1 MRGRFKQYFISEVL
15 WIFANIF
22 TASQSRFCLEGHSS
36 DAVRPKEEEKVEEGG
51 YYWDPVYYFGLGF
64 LLTVWSW
71 GRSAQRADTG
81 WPQLDTEAT
90 WLQRSREE
98 GEPKRKSE
106 KARNVAELF
115 LALPLSFI
123 FRPLLPHRCLL
134 SSWSVLFSF
143 QLHPEQTSTSTSS
156 ISLCTDPPHP
166 LAALSSDR
174 QTELPSW
181 TFPFCWPAAT
191 KVLSHVKPNLQPPK
205 T

>member
-1 MRGRFKQYFISEVL
+1 MSRGPQLRCCEAK
-15 WIFANIF
+15 
-22 TASQSRFCLEGHSS
+22 GGG
-36 DAVRPKEEEKVEEGG
+36 EGG
-51 YYWDPVYYFGLGF
+51 VMGDITGIQFTILAWAFFSLCGHG
-64 LLTVWSW
+64 

-134 SSWSVLFSF
+134 SSWSMLFSF

-156 ISLCTDPPHP
+156 ISLCTDPPP
-166 LAALSSDR
+166 PRRSFLR
-174 QTELPSW
+174 QTDR
-181 TFPFCWPAAT
+181 AT
-191 KVLSHVKPNLQPPK
+191 LLDVSFLLACRNKGAQSCE